1 MAMWREPALNVS
13 AGRVMAAT
21 DARAP
26 LARHQ
31 ATTFLP
37 VALVAAAEPVLLEI
51 LRGALEEGHFRVL
64 SAANGQE
71 ALALAQEWV
80 PDLVVTDVAMPRLDG
95 FGFVRAVRRLYPTVP
110 IIVTSAEE
118 LYADRATATVAAEVG
133 ANATLVKP
141 FDLVDLWEAIRAVLP

>member
-1 MAMWREPALNVS
+1 MAMRRQPAFNVS
-13 AGRVMAAT
+13 AGRVMAVT
-21 DARAP
+21 DARTP

-31 ATTFLP
+31 ATALLP
-37 VALVAAAEPVLLEI
+37 VALVADDDPVLLET
-51 LRGALEEGHFRVL
+51 LRDALQEGNFRVL

-80 PDLVVTDVAMPRLDG
+80 PDLVVTDVGMPRLDG
-95 FGFVRAVRRLYPTVP
+95 FGFIRAVRRLYPTVP
-110 IIVTSAEE
+110 IIVTSADE
-118 LYADRATATVAAEVG
+118 LYANRATATVAAEVG